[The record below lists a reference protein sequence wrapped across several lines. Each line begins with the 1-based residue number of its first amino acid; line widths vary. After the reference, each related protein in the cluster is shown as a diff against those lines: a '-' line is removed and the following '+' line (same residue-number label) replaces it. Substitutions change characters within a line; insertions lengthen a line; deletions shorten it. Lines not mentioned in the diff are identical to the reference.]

1 MGGVEL
7 VVAECAG
14 GYGSSV
20 FHLFGFVGVV
30 VVIVVVVG
38 RVGRTEL
45 AVLRGRAFAAVT
57 RFGWVVFFALKDS
70 TEN

>member
-1 MGGVEL
+1 MGGVAL

-30 VVIVVVVG
+30 VVVVG